1 MSTENNVS
9 ECTPITQNNLNEQQ
23 NPSITIRDFD
33 GKLHRIFL
41 ELNSLTIQ
49 LLKFVFLIFG
59 NWEFLLLVVLRL

>member
-9 ECTPITQNNLNEQQ
+9 ESTPITQNNLNEQQ

-49 LLKFVFLIFG
+49 LLKFVF
-59 NWEFLLLVVLRL
+59 